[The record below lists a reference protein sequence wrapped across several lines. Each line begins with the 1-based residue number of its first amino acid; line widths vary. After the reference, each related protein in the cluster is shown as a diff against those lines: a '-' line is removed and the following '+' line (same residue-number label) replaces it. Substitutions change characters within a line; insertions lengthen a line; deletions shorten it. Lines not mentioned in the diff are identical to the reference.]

1 VAFARPIIRHAGAA
15 LFRDRPGESSLRN
28 IVEILLHHADASPAR
43 PAYRFFQGSSL
54 APDTLTFAEIG
65 RLARALA
72 ARLQAEGL
80 TGASALLVCKQQKHF
95 VLAFYACLLA
105 GVIAVPTAPPRR
117 TSLRGRLDLLAR
129 DAGVRVLISDVDEML
144 AQADEVIGRPVLS
157 FDVRRCLEDGAVD
170 SFAAAWKMPSLRAE
184 TVAFLQYT
192 SGSTGDPKGVM
203 VGHGNLMQNCS
214 VIQPAMDWNR
224 ETSILTALPLFHDMG
239 LVGGVLESMFIGCV
253 ANCMPPAEFV
263 QYPERW
269 LQLIA
274 KFGITISGG
283 PNFMYDLASRVVTDE
298 QIAGCDLS
306 GWRVAFCGAEPIRA
320 STIRRFTERFGAF
333 GFRPQSF
340 FPCYGMAEATLYI
353 SGVAMDS
360 LPKIDLREGNAV
372 VGCGRTNGDTELVIV
387 DPETRQRMPEEQ
399 TGEIWV
405 RGGSVA
411 QGYWQ
416 RPELNARV
424 FQATI
429 AGDEGKCYLRT
440 GDLGY
445 LKAGE
450 LYVAGR
456 LKDLI
461 ILYGKKYAPQDI
473 EDTTQN
479 AHPALRADAC
489 IALAINET
497 DVERLVVVCELKR
510 EWLRRDDAW
519 PEIVTAV
526 RRAVS
531 AQHGINVDEV
541 VFIKPGTLPRTSSG
555 KVRRAQTRADF
566 TSKALELALPLR
578 SAEPAPA

>member
-1 VAFARPIIRHAGAA
+1 MAFARPIIRSAGAA
-15 LFRDRPGESSLRN
+15 LFRARPGESSLRN
-28 IVEILLHHADASPAR
+28 IVEILLQHADHSPER

-54 APDTLTFAEIG
+54 TPDTLTFAQTS

-72 ARLQAEGL
+72 ARLQSEGL
-80 TGASALLVCKQQKHF
+80 TGTSALLVCKQQKHF

-105 GVIAVPTAPPRR
+105 GVIVVPTAPPRR
-117 TSLRGRLDLLAR
+117 MSLRGRLDLLAR
-129 DAGVRVLISDVDEML
+129 DADVRVLISDVDEML
-144 AQADEVIGRPVLS
+144 AGAVELVGRPVVA
-157 FDVRRCLEDGAVD
+157 FDARACLEDGTET
-170 SFAAAWKMPSLRAE
+170 FAAAWKMPALNAD
-184 TVAFLQYT
+184 TIAFLQYT

-269 LQLIA
+269 LQLIS

-320 STIRRFTERFGAF
+320 STIRRFTDRFAAF
-333 GFRPQSF
+333 GFRPESF

-372 VGCGRTNGDTELVIV
+372 VGCGRTNGDTELAIV
-387 DPETRQRMPEEQ
+387 DPETRRRMPEGQ

-416 RPELNARV
+416 RPELNERV

-429 AGDEGKCYLRT
+429 AGDEGGRYLRT

-510 EWLRRDDAW
+510 EWLRRSEAW
-519 PEIVTAV
+519 PEVVTAV

-531 AQHGINVDEV
+531 AQHGVNVDEV

-555 KVRRAQTRADF
+555 KVRRAQTRADYV
-566 TSKALELALPLR
+566 SRSLDLALPV
-578 SAEPAPA
+578 SSVEPAPA

>member
-1 VAFARPIIRHAGAA
+1 M
-15 LFRDRPGESSLRN
+15 RN
-28 IVEILLHHADASPAR
+28 IVEILLHHAETAPDR
-43 PAYRFFQGSSL
+43 PAYRFFQGSAL
-54 APDTLTFAEIG
+54 VPDTLSFG
-65 RLARALA
+65 DVRQLACALA
-72 ARLQAEGL
+72 ARLQSEGL
-80 TGASALLVCKQQKHF
+80 AGCAALLVCKQQKHF
-95 VLAFYACLLA
+95 VVAFYACLLA
-105 GVIAVPTAPPRR
+105 GVIVVPTAPPRR
-117 TSLRGRLDLLAR
+117 MSLRGRLDLLAR
-129 DAGVRVLISDVDEML
+129 DANVRVLISDVDEML
-144 AQADEVIGRPVLS
+144 SNADEMIGRSTQL
-157 FDVRRCLEDGAVD
+157 FDIRTCLDAGQIDALAATWRMPRLASD
-170 SFAAAWKMPSLRAE
+170 SI
-184 TVAFLQYT
+184 AFLQYT

-203 VGHGNLMQNCS
+203 VGHGNLMQNCT
-214 VIQPAMDWNR
+214 VIQPAMDWSPA
-224 ETSILTALPLFHDMG
+224 TSILTALPLFHDMG

-269 LQLIA
+269 LQLIS
-274 KFGITISGG
+274 KYGITISGG
-283 PNFMYDLASRVVTDE
+283 PNFMYDLASRAITDE

-320 STIRRFTERFGAF
+320 STIQRFTDRFTAF

-360 LPKIDLREGNAV
+360 LPKIDLRDGNAV
-372 VGCGRTNGDTELVIV
+372 VGCGRSNGDTELVIV
-387 DPETRQRMPEEQ
+387 DPETRQRVAENEI
-399 TGEIWV
+399 GEIWV

-416 RPELNARV
+416 RPELNARI

-429 AGDEGKCYLRT
+429 AGEDGAHYLRT

-445 LKAGE
+445 IKAGD

-473 EDTTQN
+473 EDTAQN
-479 AHPALRADAC
+479 AHPALRADAG
-489 IALAINET
+489 IALAVNDT
-497 DVERLVVVCELKR
+497 DQERLVVVCELQR
-510 EWLRRDDAW
+510 EWLRRSDAW
-519 PEIVTAV
+519 PEVVTAV

-531 AQHGINVDEV
+531 EQHGVNVDEL

-555 KVRRAQTRADF
+555 KVRRAQTRTNYANN
-566 TSKALELALPLR
+566 ALERALPAR
-578 SAEPAPA
+578 STQPESA

>member
-1 VAFARPIIRHAGAA
+1 MRT
-15 LFRDRPGESSLRN
+15 
-28 IVEILLHHADASPAR
+28 IVELLLHHADTTPER

-54 APDTLTFAEIG
+54 VPDVLSFADVR
-65 RLARALA
+65 RLACALA
-72 ARLQAEGL
+72 ARLQAG
-80 TGASALLVCKQQKHF
+80 GFAGSSALLVCRQQKHF
-95 VLAFYACLLA
+95 VIAFYACLLA
-105 GVIAVPTAPPRR
+105 GVVVVPTAPPRR
-117 TSLRGRLDLLAR
+117 MSLRGRLDLLAS
-129 DAGVRVLISDVDEML
+129 DAGVAVLISDVDEML
-144 AQADEVIGRPVLS
+144 ANADEVIGRATAV
-157 FDVRRCLEDGAVD
+157 FDVRASVDDGESAALAATWTMPRLQPD
-170 SFAAAWKMPSLRAE
+170 SL
-184 TVAFLQYT
+184 AFLQYT

-203 VGHGNLMQNCS
+203 VSHGNLMQNCR
-214 VIQPAMDWNR
+214 VIQPAMDWGPS
-224 ETSILTALPLFHDMG
+224 TSILTALPLFHDMG
-239 LVGGVLESMFIGCV
+239 LVGGVLESMYIGCV

-269 LQLIA
+269 LQLIS
-274 KFGITISGG
+274 KYGITISGG

-320 STIRRFTERFGAF
+320 STIERFTTRFAAA

-360 LPKIDLREGNAV
+360 LPKIDLRDGNRV
-372 VGCGRTNGDTELVIV
+372 IGCGRVNGDTELVIV
-387 DPETRQRMPEEQ
+387 DPETRERVPDGT

-416 RPELNARV
+416 RPELTARI

-429 AGDEGKCYLRT
+429 AGEEPRYLRT

-445 LKAGE
+445 LKDGD

-473 EDTTQN
+473 EDTAQN
-479 AHPALRADAC
+479 AHAALRADAL
-489 IALAINET
+489 IAFAADTADGGSPEK
-497 DVERLVVVCELKR
+497 LVIVCELQR
-510 EWLRRDDAW
+510 EWLRRSDEWHA
-519 PEIVTAV
+519 VTAAV

-531 AQHGINVDEV
+531 EQHGVNVDEL
-541 VFIKPGTLPRTSSG
+541 VFIMPGTLPRTSSG
-555 KVRRAQTRADF
+555 KVRRAQTRADHAAGGLSRAQPRV
-566 TSKALELALPLR
+566 TQPE
-578 SAEPAPA
+578 SA